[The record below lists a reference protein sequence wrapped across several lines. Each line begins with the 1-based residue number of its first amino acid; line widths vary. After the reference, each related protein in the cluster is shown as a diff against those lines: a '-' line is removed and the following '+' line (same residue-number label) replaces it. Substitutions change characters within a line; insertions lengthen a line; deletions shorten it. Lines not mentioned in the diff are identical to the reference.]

1 MADILQSIIADKAT
15 EIGRLQAAVSV
26 DDLYATAVAHEPV
39 SFREGIEHTG
49 HGIIAEFK
57 RRSPSKGWIHRD
69 ADPVAV
75 APGYER
81 EGTSAMSVLTDEKY
95 FGGTLDDFRRVR
107 SVTKLPLLRKDFVI
121 SEYQLHQAKA
131 AGADAVL
138 LIAAAISEDLCRRLA
153 HIARSLGLET
163 LLEIHSEEELSY
175 LSDDI
180 TVIGVNNRCLG
191 TFQTS
196 LEASRYLAARLPRSV
211 TRISESGIHSATD
224 VVELMRA
231 GYNGFLIGELLM
243 REPDPPA
250 ALRALNK
257 DITSLICNNQ

>member
-1 MADILQSIIADKAT
+1 MRDILD
-15 EIGRLQAAVSV
+15 EI
-26 DDLYATAVAHEPV
+26 VAHKREEVAQYHHFYPSGLLERQAEDAIRRDKGHALP
-39 SFREGIEHTG
+39 SFRQALLSSPT
-49 HGIIAEFK
+49 GIIAEFK

-69 ADPVAV
+69 ADPAAV

-196 LEASRYLAARLPRSV
+196 LEASRYLAPRTWWNS
-211 TRISESGIHSATD
+211 
-224 VVELMRA
+224 
-231 GYNGFLIGELLM
+231 
-243 REPDPPA
+243 
-250 ALRALNK
+250 
-257 DITSLICNNQ
+257 